1 MSYRK
6 MVRIDKDNN
15 VCLGEVVLG
24 QLVATESGH
33 YEFLPDLSKGGYWP
47 SYLLREIAN
56 EVDRKNADWDAEIAR
71 YFADHPEREKP

>member
-47 SYLLREIAN
+47 S
-56 EVDRKNADWDAEIAR
+56 
-71 YFADHPEREKP
+71 